1 MSNPKKILVA
11 EDSSVI
17 INLTKSVLSFENFE
31 IKIAKNG
38 QQVLKFLENESFD
51 LILMDIGMPILDG
64 EECVKAIR
72 EIADPVKS
80 KIPVIAI
87 SGNIKNYSIE
97 EFRKIGFDDFIQK
110 PLDYD
115 KLLNTVKK
123 IFG

>member
-38 QQVLKFLENESFD
+38 QQVMKFLENENFD
-51 LILMDIGMPILDG
+51 LILMDIGMPVLDG
-64 EECVKAIR
+64 ENCMKAIR
-72 EIADPVKS
+72 ELADPAKS
-80 KIPVIAI
+80 KIPAIAI
-87 SGNIKNYSIE
+87 SGNIKNYSTE
-97 EFRKIGFDDFIQK
+97 DFRKIGFDFFIQK

-115 KLLNTVKK
+115 KLLDTVKK